1 MPITVEQAKAELAK
15 RGNTARPGR
24 QPGITP
30 DQARD
35 ELARREGQ
43 GGSLLGKAAG
53 AVGEFVA
60 KPFLDARDVI
70 QQGVQPSEQFPYF
83 RLPESVGE
91 RSESTSE
98 TGRNIAAFASPAAG
112 GAIGAQLATQAGR
125 GLLGRA
131 VAAGGGT
138 AAGEVLGQTG
148 EQVAQGQRPQIDPSE
163 VAIAGASGAV
173 GQPIGEALGAVAS
186 EGVKR
191 LFRGGE
197 QGRQGVQQAIDD
209 LAPFGISPSVAQASG
224 RTALD
229 GVESL
234 LSGAPGGAAVFR
246 RRVAETTDSVAKALD
261 DQVMRLTS
269 GKGASRESVGKT
281 VREGINQYASRF
293 ATRSSRLWQAL
304 DDKVPS
310 NAPVPAQ
317 NTVKAFEELTGP
329 IQGAPALTEEL
340 SNSTLARMSAALASD
355 LGDSG
360 AVPYSVL
367 RDLRTAIGQK
377 IGNPTLTSDVTTK
390 QFRRI
395 YAGLSEDLRTAARGV
410 GAEDV
415 WKRANDFTREG
426 SKRLENTLQPL
437 LNKKTNA
444 QIEKALWGGLQDGPE
459 QMRTLMRSLTPDQE
473 DVVVAD
479 AIRRMGTA
487 RPSQQGAEDVAF
499 SFETFLTNWAK
510 VRGQETS
517 SPLGTSLD
525 VLFKRGRNVQLG
537 QDLDKLARAS
547 ERMRETSRAFF
558 NPSGTADRG
567 TAQAAMFTS
576 MGSTLAGFFKLPIV
590 LAGSMGATNAGAR
603 LMTSPKFVRWLAQS
617 TEIAPNK
624 AAAHIGRLATL
635 AEQED
640 PGTQEAIRAYLDAMQ
655 SPIPT
660 AEAAAPEPV
669 QGGAQGANPSV
680 STVPEPNQVEA
691 VQGVQGGVQG
701 PTDPVEAMLA
711 DPSSVDPQ
719 TLQTMALA
727 EIVKSLRGGGQAAAP
742 AAPDAAPPAPA
753 GMSPEDQQRM
763 AAIEQQIA
771 QMQEMAGQSSQQTEA
786 MLSFAQEQQALM
798 QQQAAALAE
807 QQQITQALP
816 PPPEPTA
823 KAQWT
828 RKSATPKRDD
838 QGRIVA
844 VEIVDEDQNGKIRT
858 RTAKVSRDEF
868 GRMVGLDV
876 EQ

>member
-1 MPITVEQAKAELAK
+1 MPITVEQAKEELAR

-30 DQARD
+30 DQARA

-43 GGSLLGKAAG
+43 GGSLLGDVAG

-131 VAAGGGT
+131 AAAGGGT
-138 AAGEVLGQTG
+138 AAGELLGQTG
-148 EQVAQGQRPQIDPSE
+148 EQVAQGQRPQIDPGE

-304 DDKVPS
+304 DDKVPG
-310 NAPVPAQ
+310 NAPVPAE

-340 SNSTLARMSAALASD
+340 GNSTLARMSAALASD

-410 GAEDV
+410 GAEDL
-415 WKRANDFTREG
+415 WKRANTFTREG
-426 SKRLENTLQPL
+426 SKRLEDTLQPL

-525 VLFKRGRNVQLG
+525 VLFRRGRNVQLG

-576 MGSTLAGFFKLPIV
+576 MGSTLAGFFKLPVV
-590 LAGSMGATNAGAR
+590 LAASMGATNAGAR

-617 TEIAPNK
+617 TEVAPNK

-640 PGTQEAIRAYLDAMQ
+640 PETQEAIRAYLDAMQ

-660 AEAAAPEPV
+660 AEAATPEPV

-680 STVPEPNQVEA
+680 PAPSEPD
-691 VQGVQGGVQG
+691 QGVQGGAQG
-701 PTDPVEAMLA
+701 PAGDPIEAMLA
-711 DPSSVDPQ
+711 NPGAADPQ
-719 TLQTMALA
+719 TLQTLALA
-727 EIVKSLRGGGQAAAP
+727 EIVKSLRGGGQAALGDQAVV
-742 AAPDAAPPAPA
+742 
-753 GMSPEDQQRM
+753 GMSEEDQQRM
-763 AAIEQQIA
+763 QALEAQRLAMEQQIA
-771 QMQEMAGQSSQQTEA
+771 ELQTNAGQSSQQTQA
-786 MLSFAQEQQALM
+786 MLAFAREQQALAER
-798 QQQAAALAE
+798 QTAALVEQQALIE
-807 QQQITQALP
+807 SLP
-816 PPPEPTA
+816 PPESTA
-823 KAQWT
+823 KKQWT
-828 RKSATPKRDD
+828 RKSVKSERDED
-838 QGRIVA
+838 GRITGA
-844 VEIVDEDQNGKIRT
+844 VIVEEDQNGNTRT
-858 RTAKVSRDEF
+858 RKAKVERDDF
-868 GRMVGLDV
+868 GRLVSLEMD
-876 EQ
+876 